1 MRYIFNKNVKID
13 FDFNLVVDISDQWPL
28 TSRLLATWNFE
39 AFYYY
44 LYNTKLIGS
53 PQFITEKKKLCKN
66 QKHCIMNKYQ
76 FHWQKK
82 NKY

>member
-53 PQFITEKKKLCKN
+53 PQFITEKKNFVKIRNTVLWININFIDK
-66 QKHCIMNKYQ
+66 
-76 FHWQKK
+76 KK